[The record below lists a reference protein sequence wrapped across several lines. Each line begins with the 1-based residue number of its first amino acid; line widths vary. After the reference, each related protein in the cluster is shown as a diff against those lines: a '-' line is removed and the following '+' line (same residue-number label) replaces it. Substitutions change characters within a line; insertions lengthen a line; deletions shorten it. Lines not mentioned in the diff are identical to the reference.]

1 MFVIPIRCI
10 PDLCC
15 HAERIS
21 GFWRLGLEAVV
32 NVLIAAAMVSLA
44 LRFGETAL
52 YLFEM

>member
-1 MFVIPIRCI
+1 MSSDI

-15 HAERIS
+15 HADRTS
-21 GFWRLGLEAVV
+21 GFWRLDLEAMV

-52 YLFEM
+52 LLFEM